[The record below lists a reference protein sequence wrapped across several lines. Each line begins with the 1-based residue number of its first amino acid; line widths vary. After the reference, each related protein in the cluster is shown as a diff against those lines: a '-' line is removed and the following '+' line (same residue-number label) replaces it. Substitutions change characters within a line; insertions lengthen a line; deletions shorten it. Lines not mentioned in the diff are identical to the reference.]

1 MKKNTVFLLFLIFS
15 LKNLSAQIGINEIK
29 TFLEG
34 EKSDKRELSI
44 DNIYAYE
51 LLTNKKLQANDS
63 IGIYRIGTFTSHSL
77 TYLLL
82 LDKEHH
88 IFLDCFSNLA
98 ETLKATFAFFDST
111 TQLTDVR
118 KLCYL
123 RKIVDIFESNRHR
136 VPW

>member
-1 MKKNTVFLLFLIFS
+1 MKLFATFLLFLVFS
-15 LKNLSAQIGINEIK
+15 PKNLSAQIGINEIK

-34 EKSDKRELSI
+34 EELLELSI
-44 DNIYAYE
+44 GNIYAYE
-51 LLTNKKLQANDS
+51 LLTNKELQANDS
-63 IGIYRIGTFTSHSL
+63 IGIYRIGVFASHSM

-82 LDKEHH
+82 LDREHH
-88 IFLDCFSNLA
+88 KFLDCFSNLA

-111 TQLTDVR
+111 TRLTDVR

-123 RKIVDIFESNRHR
+123 RKIVDIFESNQQR